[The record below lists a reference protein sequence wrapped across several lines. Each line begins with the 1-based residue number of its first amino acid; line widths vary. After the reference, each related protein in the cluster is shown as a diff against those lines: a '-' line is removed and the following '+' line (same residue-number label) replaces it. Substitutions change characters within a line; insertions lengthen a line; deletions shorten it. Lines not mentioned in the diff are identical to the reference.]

1 MKITPDS
8 LPKVSIL
15 LAARNEKV
23 FILDVLHSLAS
34 LDYPTEKLEIWIGD
48 DHSTDGMEQVILPFI
63 EDKPAFFYVRI
74 DEREYSPLQGKARIL
89 EFLAQKATGDY
100 FFFTDADMQLS
111 NQWVKGM
118 LTGFKKPEIG
128 VVVGMSVVKS
138 TSIFSVLQGLE
149 WLSVLSVMH
158 VLGHVK
164 IPSTGM
170 GNNMAVTRK
179 AWEAVGGYTQIGF
192 SIVEDYALYK
202 EIIAKG
208 FAFAHL
214 FHQDILA
221 FTQPPT
227 HFFKQR
233 KRWLQG
239 ALSSKT
245 FLLVPASLQ
254 ILLFP
259 ILLFCG
265 FFFPKETSQF
275 ILGYFLFHTFLTSL
289 EIGLLR
295 LWGYL
300 PFVFLFPFYL
310 CISWFLQGVNL
321 LLPTKVEWKDRVYS

>member
-1 MKITPDS
+1 MRNTSDYFPKI
-8 LPKVSIL
+8 SIL
-15 LAARNEKV
+15 LAARNEKQL
-23 FILDVLHSLAS
+23 ILDVLNSLAS
-34 LDYPTEKLEIWIGD
+34 LDYPVEKLEIWIGD

-74 DEREYSPLQGKARIL
+74 DEREPSPLQGKARIL

-100 FFFTDADMQLS
+100 FFFTDADMQLP
-111 NQWVKGM
+111 NRWVKGM
-118 LTGFKKPEIG
+118 LAGFKKTDVG
-128 VVVGMSVVKS
+128 VVVGMSVVKK
-138 TSIFSVLQGLE
+138 TSIFSALQGLE

-158 VLGHVK
+158 VLGRVQ

-170 GNNMAVTRK
+170 GNNMAITRK
-179 AWEAVGGYTQIGF
+179 AWETVGGYTQIGF

-202 EIIAKG
+202 AIVNKG
-208 FAFAHL
+208 FKFAHL
-214 FHQDILA
+214 FHRDILA
-221 FTQPPT
+221 FTQPPA

-239 ALSSKT
+239 ALSTGTS
-245 FLLVPASLQ
+245 LLIPASLQ

-259 ILLFCG
+259 ILLICG

-289 EIGLLR
+289 EISLLR

-321 LLPTKVEWKDRVYS
+321 ILPTKVEWKDRVYS

>member
-1 MKITPDS
+1 MKQDDGF

-15 LAARNEKV
+15 LAARNEKE
-23 FILDVLHSLAS
+23 FILNVLQSLAG
-34 LDYPTEKLEIWIGD
+34 LDYPQEKLEIWIGD

-74 DEREYSPLQGKARIL
+74 DEEEPSLLQGKARIL
-89 EFLAQKATGDY
+89 EFLAQKATGEY
-100 FFFTDADMQLS
+100 FFFTDADMQLP

-118 LTGFKKPEIG
+118 LSGFNESEIG
-128 VVVGMSVVKS
+128 VVVGMSVVKNKG
-138 TSIFSVLQGLE
+138 IFSALQGLE

-158 VLGHVK
+158 VLGKWKV
-164 IPSTGM
+164 PSTGM

-179 AWEAVGGYTQIGF
+179 AWETVGGYTEIGF

-202 EIIAKG
+202 AILEKG
-208 FAFAHL
+208 FGFSHL
-214 FHQDILA
+214 FSRDILA
-221 FTQPPT
+221 FTEPPT
-227 HFFKQR
+227 RFFKQR

-239 ALSSKT
+239 ALSTKT
-245 FLLVPASLQ
+245 LLLIPASLQ

-259 ILLFCG
+259 VLLLLG
-265 FFFPKETSQF
+265 FFFPREISQF
-275 ILGYFLFHTFLTSL
+275 VIGYFLFHTFLTSL

-300 PFVFLFPFYL
+300 PFAFLFPFYL

-321 LLPTKVEWKDRVYS
+321 FLPTKVEWKDRIYP